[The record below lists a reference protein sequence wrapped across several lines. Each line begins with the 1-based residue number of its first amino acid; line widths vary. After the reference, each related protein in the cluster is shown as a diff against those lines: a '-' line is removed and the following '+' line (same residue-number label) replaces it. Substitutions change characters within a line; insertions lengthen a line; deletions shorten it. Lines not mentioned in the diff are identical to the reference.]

1 MSKSILRKYLEIKSL
16 ENLKE
21 VKKPSE
27 NFSIQLIDS
36 KDFQL
41 NKFFYKNVGK
51 NCNWIDRLVWTDQNW
66 IKHVSDSNLFS
77 YMLKAVS
84 YTHLRAHET

>member
-1 MSKSILRKYLEIKSL
+1 MSKPILRKYLEIKSL

-41 NKFFYKNVGK
+41 KTKKFYLSE
-51 NCNWIDRLVWTDQNW
+51 D
-66 IKHVSDSNLFS
+66 
-77 YMLKAVS
+77 
-84 YTHLRAHET
+84 